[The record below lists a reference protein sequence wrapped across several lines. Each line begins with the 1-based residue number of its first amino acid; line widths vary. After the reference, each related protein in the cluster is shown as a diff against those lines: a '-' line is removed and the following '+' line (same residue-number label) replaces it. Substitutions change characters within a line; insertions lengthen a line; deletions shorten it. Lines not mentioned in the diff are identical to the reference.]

1 MSENNSNDQELG
13 LRELLNET
21 LLRDLILFIL
31 LYLFI
36 LAQGWDNFLLLLF
49 PIISFSFAIFFRVIG
64 TNKTRVLNKK
74 NLVFYNPLGAENKNA
89 DRLVFVALFQLILL
103 FWIGAESIYHP
114 QLTDDFSLY
123 FNIAYFLIF
132 SFGFLWI
139 FLGIWDYCQIIIDLS
154 EFEKRGLEYKKV
166 VISELSLGKI
176 KIISY
181 LNIAIFLTL
190 SLLHILLILI
200 NLIDIR
206 IGFFGNLPGTGI
218 EDSEPL
224 YFPITVL
231 LIIITFPL
239 LAVIFLHVIYKE
251 INSFSEIEFNTK
263 VSSLPMD
270 IKNQVV
276 ENLKTINKK
285 FLDENF
291 NI

>member
-74 NLVFYNPLGAENKNA
+74 NLVFYNPLGVENKNA

-231 LIIITFPL
+231 LIIIIFPL

-270 IKNQVV
+270 IKNQVM

>member
-103 FWIGAESIYHP
+103 FWIGGESIYHP

-231 LIIITFPL
+231 LIIIIFPL